1 MHGVFAALHLAAEAL
16 RLSRTVVT
24 LCRRLL
30 LEAVDCGVHVV
41 WVKVRGHSEEAGND
55 RAGAAA
61 TAGQNGRK
69 SGVRPLPAGAGG
81 AASRSHSP
89 RPNYL
94 YPPYIFKNNHQH
106 VWWIPV
112 IFSDLREAPNERLT
126 LV

>member
-69 SGVRPLPAGAGG
+69 SGV
-81 AASRSHSP
+81 
-89 RPNYL
+89 
-94 YPPYIFKNNHQH
+94 
-106 VWWIPV
+106 
-112 IFSDLREAPNERLT
+112 LRLDRLEC
-126 LV
+126 LGR